1 MNPQNKD
8 KILAFIRK
16 GVSIP
21 SPENVLIGD
30 EVSLDR
36 ISGNSVTIYPGSKI
50 FGEKTL
56 IMAGVKLGYEGPV
69 TVENCQLGPDVE
81 LKGGFFRESSF
92 LEKVNVGSA
101 AQVREGCILEEQANG
116 AHAVGLKQTILFP
129 FVTLGSLI
137 NFCDCFMAGGTN
149 RKNHSEVGSSYIH
162 FNYTANQDKATASLI
177 GDVPR
182 GVMLNQ
188 APIFLGGQGG
198 LVGPV
203 RVEYG
208 SVIGAG
214 VICRRDI
221 LEGDKLV
228 LAQGSYQRQD
238 EPQGC
243 IMDFSPCVYW
253 QVKQKVLNNINYIAN
268 LVALRHWYMRVR
280 SVFFRVGPMDEI
292 LYEGVLDKLDSAIRE
307 RIRRLKG
314 LAERMPRSAELYR
327 EIANGRLR
335 EKLLTQK
342 DEFFKGWQDLE
353 ALFLK
358 NIEDPGDPSSWES
371 FVSEIDRSAA
381 KKSHDYLAVI
391 RGLSDTWKLKGS
403 KWLQEIVDRINKKA
417 LEIMPSYKEHHG

>member
-8 KILAFIRK
+8 KTLALIKK
-16 GVSIP
+16 GVTIP
-21 SPENVLIGD
+21 SPANVLIGD

-36 ISGNSVTIYPGSKI
+36 ISGNSVAIYPGSKI
-50 FGEKTL
+50 FGENTL
-56 IMAGVKLGYEGPV
+56 IMSGVKLGYEGPV

-81 LKGGFFRESSF
+81 LKGGFFRQSSF

-101 AQVREGCILEEQANG
+101 AQVREGCILEEHANG

-137 NFCDCFMAGGTN
+137 NFCDCLMAGGTN

-162 FNYTANQDKATASLI
+162 FNYTTNQDKATASLM

-182 GVMLNQ
+182 GVMLDQ

-198 LVGPV
+198 MVGPV

-221 LEGDKLV
+221 LESGKLV
-228 LAQGSYQRQD
+228 LEQGTYQRRD
-238 EPQGC
+238 EPQGR
-243 IMDFSPCVYW
+243 IMDFSPCMYR
-253 QVKQKVLNNINYIAN
+253 QLKQKALNNINYIAN
-268 LVALRHWYMRVR
+268 LVALRHWYIRVR
-280 SVFFRVGPMDEI
+280 SVFFRVGPMDKM
-292 LYEGVLDKLDSAIRE
+292 LYEGVLDKLDSAISE
-307 RIRRLKG
+307 RIRRFKV

-327 EIANGRLR
+327 EIANGRFSER
-335 EKLLTQK
+335 LLAQK
-342 DEFFKGWQDLE
+342 DELYKGWQDLE

-391 RGLSDTWKLKGS
+391 QGLSDTWKKIGS
-403 KWLQEIVDRINKKA
+403 TWLQEIVDRINREA
-417 LEIMPSYKEHHG
+417 LEIMPSYRE